1 MLQAI
6 QEITS
11 QLSSKARLI
20 AVTKTKPIA
29 VLQEAYD
36 LGLRIFGE
44 NKVQEMTEKHELL
57 PKDIAWH
64 LIGHL
69 QSNKVKFIVPY
80 IAMIHSVDSLK
91 LLQEIN
97 KEAKKCN
104 RIVDCL
110 LQIYIAD
117 EETKFGFSE
126 KEVET
131 LLQNGEIQ
139 QLEYICIKGVMGM
152 ATNTTDLG
160 KIRNEFRTLRLFFHK
175 LETNFVG
182 KNLQWQ
188 EISMGMSNDYQI
200 ALEEGSTLI
209 RVGSAIFG
217 HR

>member
-6 QEITS
+6 QKITS
-11 QLSSKARLI
+11 QLSPKARLI

-29 VLQEAYD
+29 VLQEAYN

-80 IAMIHSVDSLK
+80 VAMIHSVDSLK

-117 EETKFGFSE
+117 EETKFGFGE

-175 LETNFVG
+175 LETNFIG

>member
-11 QLSSKARLI
+11 QLSPKARLI

-44 NKVQEMTEKHELL
+44 NKVQEMTEKYELL

-69 QSNKVKFIVPY
+69 QSNKVKFIAPY
-80 IAMIHSVDSLK
+80 VAMIHSVDSFK

-104 RIVDCL
+104 RIVNCL

-139 QLEYICIKGVMGM
+139 QLEYVCIKGVMGM
-152 ATNTTDLG
+152 ATNTTDLE
-160 KIRNEFRTLRLFFHK
+160 KVRNEFKTLRLFFHK

-182 KNLQWQ
+182 KNLQWY

>member
-11 QLSSKARLI
+11 QLSPKARLI

-29 VLQEAYD
+29 VLQEAYN

-44 NKVQEMTEKHELL
+44 NKVQEMTEKYELL
-57 PKDIAWH
+57 PKDISWH

-80 IAMIHSVDSLK
+80 VAMIHSVDSLK

-117 EETKFGFSE
+117 EETKFGFTE

-160 KIRNEFRTLRLFFHK
+160 KIRNEFKTLRLFFHK
-175 LETNFVG
+175 LETNFIG